1 MRFINFLKV
10 LCFQADLGGCY
21 IYRIKLPFDE
31 LKRYDVEITS
41 APFIPNRPG
50 TPQFNYLVELMEPYD
65 LVILQRC
72 YLLNIAQQVHT
83 VTKFLGIPLVFE
95 TDDDYL
101 HLEPDN
107 PAYYS
112 IIPMEILESKPSM
125 KELEVHRLQ
134 ALEGYKQILN
144 MADAVTVTTE
154 ELKHTIL
161 PYNKNVYVLPNNVVR
176 TYEFRTYDPEHV
188 FVENG
193 KIPVANFTRPDNTTI
208 KEIHGMYSIPSH
220 YVDMK
225 TKQLMGTPRIGYSG
239 TQSHRG
245 QDFDTIEH
253 HWYKLIDK
261 CSESCW
267 FLYIGDKFF
276 YDKHD
281 LHVKSR
287 KNVRMKNVWIPPS
300 QYDLYM
306 FHLRN
311 LDIGIAPLAPNIFNM
326 SKSDIKA
333 VELASWGIPCVLPNY
348 ITYTRNFK
356 HGETCLTYN
365 NGKEFVECIEAMI
378 TDPKMRVELGRNA
391 QRYVEENR
399 LEKYHAKR
407 RLDIYQ
413 NLIDNAYRLQ
423 VFKPKEKEKV
433 EV

>member
-1 MRFINFLKV
+1 MKV

-21 IYRIKLPFDE
+21 VYRIKIPFDE
-31 LKRYDVEITS
+31 LKRYDVEITA

-72 YLLNIAQQVHT
+72 YLKNIAET
-83 VTKFLGIPLVFE
+83 VYTVCRFLGIPMVFE

-112 IIPMEILESKPSM
+112 IIPQEILDSRPSFS
-125 KELEVHRLQ
+125 ELEKHRLQ
-134 ALEGYKQILN
+134 ALEGYKDILA

-154 ELKHTIL
+154 ELKWTIL
-161 PYNKNVYVLPNNVVR
+161 PYNRNVHVLPNNVVR
-176 TYEFRTYDPEHV
+176 TYEFRSYDPEHM
-188 FVENG
+188 FAENG
-193 KIPVANFTRPDNTTI
+193 KIPVANFNRPDNAVI

-220 YVDMK
+220 YVDHNSR
-225 TKQLMGTPRIGYSG
+225 QLMGTPRIGYSG

-245 QDFDTIEH
+245 QDFNTIKQY
-253 HWYKLIDK
+253 WYRLIDK
-261 CSESCW
+261 FNDSSW
-267 FLYIGDKFF
+267 FVYIGDKFF
-276 YDKHD
+276 YDEHD
-281 LHVKSR
+281 VYVKGK
-287 KNVRMKNVWIPPS
+287 KNLRHKNVWIPPS

-311 LDIGIAPLAPNIFNM
+311 LDIGIAPLSLNTFNM

-365 NGKEFVECIEAMI
+365 NGREFLECMNTMI
-378 TDPKMRVELGRNA
+378 TDPKLRYELGQNA
-391 QRYVEENR
+391 QRYVQENR
-399 LEKYHAKR
+399 LEKYQAKAR
-407 RLDIYQ
+407 YDLYKSLVDG
-413 NLIDNAYRLQ
+413 AYRLKI
-423 VFKPKEKEKV
+423 FKPKEKEV
-433 EV
+433 AV